1 MIKFLKALTH
11 YERALLGVLLGGI
24 ALLPFIGAVGILV
37 IIAAMLGI
45 LDALDD
51 RVEFNSMQ
59 WNPNWLGLFGGIALL
74 PFIRWLGIL
83 VIIAAMLGIL
93 GALEERVK
101 LNS

>member
-51 RVEFNSMQ
+51 RVESNSMQ

-74 PFIRWLGIL
+74 PFMGWLGIL
-83 VIIAAMLGIL
+83 MIITILVAALGDFEDL
-93 GALEERVK
+93 
-101 LNS
+101 